1 MKTETQHIIVC
12 AWCGSLM
19 RQGTPPISHGICGH
33 CSSRIKEEHA
43 LLLKPDEPWRPEDH
57 QGRRLDQFL
66 YSAWIVGSCILT
78 GAIVIA
84 AAILTAFL

>member
-1 MKTETQHIIVC
+1 MKTQNIVIC
-12 AWCGSLM
+12 AWCYKTINDGIL
-19 RQGTPPISHGICGH
+19 PASHGICEQCKH
-33 CSSRIKEEHA
+33 DIM
-43 LLLKPDEPWRPEDH
+43 LPLLKPEEWQPEDH